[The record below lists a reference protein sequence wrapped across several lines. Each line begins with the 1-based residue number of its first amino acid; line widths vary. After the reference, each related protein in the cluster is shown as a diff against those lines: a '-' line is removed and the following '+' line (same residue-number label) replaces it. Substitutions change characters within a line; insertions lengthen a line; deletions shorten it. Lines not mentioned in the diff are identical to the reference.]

1 MKEKIRVAFIYKKN
15 NPLLT
20 KQYWY
25 TTHYNF
31 FMLALKRN
39 SRIKVTYFACEE
51 NFDISKYQNMFDVIL
66 LCINDCMLTPNIRG
80 LDEIKIPVISGI
92 GDPQENLPREEFHK
106 NWKINAYFNWLPKE
120 FFYAYYPKHFQYT
133 QIFLGLEPNLFE
145 NIIPF
150 RQRIKNKILN
160 SGAVGNTKTL
170 SRIINSIRNPNHNA
184 LKYYKLRTIC
194 NKLPYVDYTSTLQ
207 HDYVQDKYTL
217 LLQKYRACIAAST
230 RCVVIKYFEMPASGC
245 LTFMEIT
252 KENYCDNLGF
262 EDNKSAVFIN
272 EENYKEKFDEYLNDL
287 ENPKWEIIA
296 KNGRKHALK
305 NFNNDKAVNDLVDL
319 FEKVIDTF

>member
-1 MKEKIRVAFIYKKN
+1 MKDKIRVAFIYKKN

-20 KQYWY
+20 RQFWY

-39 SRIKVTYFACEE
+39 SRIKVTYFACDD
-51 NFDISKYQNMFDVIL
+51 NFDISKYKNMFDVIL
-66 LCINDCMLTPNIRG
+66 LCINDCMLTPNIHG
-80 LDEIKIPVISGI
+80 IDEIKIPVVSGI

-106 NWKINAYFNWLPKE
+106 KWKINAYFNWLQKE
-120 FFYAYYPKHFQYT
+120 FFYEYYPEHFQYT

-145 NIIPF
+145 NIVPF
-150 RQRIKNKILN
+150 KERIKDKILN
-160 SGAVGNTKTL
+160 SGAVGNMKTF
-170 SRIINSIRNPNHNA
+170 SRIYNSIRNPNHNA

-194 NKLPYVDYTSTLQ
+194 NKLPYVDYTPTLQ
-207 HDYVQDKYTL
+207 HEYICDKYTL

-230 RCVVIKYFEMPASGC
+230 RYLVIKYFEMPASGC

-252 KENYCDNLGF
+252 KKNYCENLGF
-262 EDNKSAVFIN
+262 EDNKTAIFIN

-287 ENPKWEIIA
+287 DNPKWEIIA
-296 KNGRKHALK
+296 NNGREHALK
-305 NFNNDKAVNDLVDL
+305 NFNNDKAVNNLVNLMED
-319 FEKVIDTF
+319 VIDTY